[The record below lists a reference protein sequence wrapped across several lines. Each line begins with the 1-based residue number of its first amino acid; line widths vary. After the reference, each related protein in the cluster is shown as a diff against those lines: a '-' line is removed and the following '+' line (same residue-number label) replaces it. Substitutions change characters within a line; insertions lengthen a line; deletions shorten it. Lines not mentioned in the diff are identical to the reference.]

1 MGHGRGNRPAGR
13 MTPRP
18 RLGTPPGM
26 DADSSNA
33 LAAFGF
39 LTVLE
44 SPEHGLF
51 GGYLVLSPQG
61 RPLEFRCST
70 PVAASR
76 AQEILYGPTLRP
88 YLVAEVIGRALV
100 AGAELNAP
108 IILTDQLDMLPL
120 SLLRP
125 EEILYVEQ
133 LVCDDDPTT
142 ENSPPRVSASPALR
156 ASADSTS
163 LTINGCRI
171 LAAPTSTTSAA
182 ALRAMLDPIAA
193 HVFLAEPFERIR
205 AALTEAQLASQDDA
219 EYRDDRA
226 AA

>member
-1 MGHGRGNRPAGR
+1 
-13 MTPRP
+13 
-18 RLGTPPGM
+18 M

-108 IILTDQLDMLPL
+108 IILTDQRDMLPL
-120 SLLRP
+120 ALLRP
-125 EEILYVEQ
+125 EELLYVEQ
-133 LVCDDDPTT
+133 LVCDDESPTP
-142 ENSPPRVSASPALR
+142 NSPQRNLAHTNAPNDGRVGA
-156 ASADSTS
+156 TS
-163 LTINGCRI
+163 LIINGCQI
-171 LAAPTSTTSAA
+171 FTSPTSTATAIG
-182 ALRAMLDPIAA
+182 LRAMLDPLAA
-193 HVFLAEPFERIR
+193 HVFLVEPFERIR
-205 AALTEAQLASQDDA
+205 AALNEAQLASQDDA

>member
-1 MGHGRGNRPAGR
+1 
-13 MTPRP
+13 
-18 RLGTPPGM
+18 M
-26 DADSSNA
+26 DAAPAKA

-44 SPEHGLF
+44 SPDHGLF

-70 PVAASR
+70 PVIASR

-88 YLVAEVIGRALV
+88 YLIAEVIGRALV
-100 AGAELNAP
+100 AGAELNAQV
-108 IILTDQLDMLPL
+108 ILTDQRDMLPL

-125 EEILYVEQ
+125 EEIL
-133 LVCDDDPTT
+133 LVQPLTSET
-142 ENSPPRVSASPALR
+142 AGSSQT
-156 ASADSTS
+156 ASAAERDASAADLKIEPHATP
-163 LTINGCRI
+163 LIINGCEIIVSSICSRSTAEI
-171 LAAPTSTTSAA
+171 AALLEPLAAN
-182 ALRAMLDPIAA
+182 
-193 HVFLAEPFERIR
+193 VYLAEPFQRIR

-219 EYRDDRA
+219 EYSHDRA

>member
-1 MGHGRGNRPAGR
+1 
-13 MTPRP
+13 
-18 RLGTPPGM
+18 M

-76 AQEILYGPTLRP
+76 AQEILYGSTLRP

-100 AGAELNAP
+100 AGAELHAP
-108 IILTDQLDMLPL
+108 IILTDQRDMLPL
-120 SLLRP
+120 ALLRP
-125 EEILYVEQ
+125 EEVLFVEQ
-133 LVCDDDPTT
+133 LVCDDELPTPD
-142 ENSPPRVSASPALR
+142 SPQRNLAHTNPNDGRVGP
-156 ASADSTS
+156 TS
-163 LTINGCRI
+163 LIINGCQI
-171 LAAPTSTTSAA
+171 WTAPTSTSTAIR
-182 ALRAMLDPIAA
+182 LRAMLDPLAA

-205 AALTEAQLASQDDA
+205 AALNEAQLASQDDA

>member
-1 MGHGRGNRPAGR
+1 
-13 MTPRP
+13 
-18 RLGTPPGM
+18 M
-26 DADSSNA
+26 DAAPAKA

-44 SPEHGLF
+44 SAEHGLF

-100 AGAELNAP
+100 AGAELDAAV
-108 IILTDQLDMLPL
+108 ILTDQRDMLPL
-120 SLLRP
+120 ALLRHEEVLLVREVTSDIQLAEPSSSASLIINGCEIIASAVSIKLP
-125 EEILYVEQ
+125 EEI
-133 LVCDDDPTT
+133 
-142 ENSPPRVSASPALR
+142 AAL
-156 ASADSTS
+156 
-163 LTINGCRI
+163 LEP
-171 LAAPTSTTSAA
+171 LAAN
-182 ALRAMLDPIAA
+182 
-193 HVFLAEPFERIR
+193 VYLAEPFQRIR
-205 AALTEAQLASQDDA
+205 AALNEAQLASHDDA
-219 EYRDDRA
+219 ESTHDRA

>member
-1 MGHGRGNRPAGR
+1 
-13 MTPRP
+13 
-18 RLGTPPGM
+18 M
-26 DADSSNA
+26 DAETSKA

-70 PVAASR
+70 PVVASR

-88 YLVAEVIGRALV
+88 YLLSDVIGQSLIS
-100 AGAELNAP
+100 GSELP
-108 IILTDQLDMLPL
+108 VEIVLTDQREMLPL
-120 SLLRP
+120 ALLRP
-125 EEILYVEQ
+125 EHVFYI
-133 LVCDDDPTT
+133 DIAATT
-142 ENSPPRVSASPALR
+142 FGPGLPEENAAT
-156 ASADSTS
+156 AAII
-163 LTINGCRI
+163 INGCLI
-171 LAAPTSTTSAA
+171 EAPATSPLSAA
-182 ALRAMLDPIAA
+182 QVCAMLRPLAS

-205 AALTEAQLASQDDA
+205 AALTEAQLASHEAA
-219 EYRDDRA
+219 ECSDDRA

>member
-1 MGHGRGNRPAGR
+1 
-13 MTPRP
+13 
-18 RLGTPPGM
+18 M
-26 DADSSNA
+26 DAPSSNA

-70 PVAASR
+70 PVIATR

-88 YLVAEVIGRALV
+88 YLLTDVIGQSLV
-100 AGAELNAP
+100 AGSEVSVEV
-108 IILTDQLDMLPL
+108 ILTDELDMLQL
-120 SLLRP
+120 ALLRR
-125 EEILYVEQ
+125 EEVLHVDRLAGDANAPTCEHPIL
-133 LVCDDDPTT
+133 LG
-142 ENSPPRVSASPALR
+142 NS
-156 ASADSTS
+156 
-163 LTINGCRI
+163 IEFHGCRI
-171 LAAPTSTTSAA
+171 TASSTFSADAARLRSSLEPLAAN
-182 ALRAMLDPIAA
+182 
-193 HVFLAEPFERIR
+193 VFLAEPFERIR
-205 AALTEAQLASQDDA
+205 AALTEAQLATNEAA